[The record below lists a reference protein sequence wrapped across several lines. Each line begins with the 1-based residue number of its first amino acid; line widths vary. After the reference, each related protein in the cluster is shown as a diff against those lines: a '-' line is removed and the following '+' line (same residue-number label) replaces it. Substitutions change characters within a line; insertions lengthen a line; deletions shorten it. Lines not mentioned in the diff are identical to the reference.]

1 MDYETLKVI
10 WWGLVLFL
18 LVGFVVMDGF
28 DLGVGMLLPV
38 VGKTDD
44 ERRCCSTAWGRC
56 GRATRCGSSPVPA
69 PCLPPGPW
77 SMPPPSR
84 RFTCPSCSC
93 CSASFCARWAL
104 TIAASCRTGL
114 APLVGPRLVV
124 GGLLPTLVFGA
135 TLGLVL
141 QGLPFRFDAA
151 LRIHYGAFAFHW
163 PLLLTAMGTALA
175 LLLLHGAS
183 FLQCKTQGGHSGAR
197 ARLAL
202 WLGPWRAPS
211 LPLAASG
218 LGRWRGIA
226 SRPSAIST
234 APLTPLMKEVVAV
247 PAGWPGNFVAHP
259 VLWAVPVLGLL
270 PPGVRA
276 GKPPRQVRAGARCQ
290 RRCLRRHDAD
300 RGHRALPFVLPSSLD
315 PASSLTLWD
324 STSSERALLIMLGIV
339 RGTDAGQHR
348 LYPLGLPG
356 GARQGQRRAGAPAR
370 PQPLLPLQHRIN
382 AICGISPGCWGWGS
396 PCSAGWSTC
405 SGWRRA
411 GLPMRISKEPKSLAS
426 CP

>member
-44 ERRCCSTAWGRC
+44 ERRVLLNSVGPVWEGNQVWLIAGAGTLFAAW
-56 GRATRCGSSPVPA
+56 
-69 PCLPPGPW
+69 
-77 SMPPPSR
+77 
-84 RFTCPSCSC
+84 
-93 CSASFCARWAL
+93 
-104 TIAASCRTGL
+104 
-114 APLVGPRLVV
+114 PLVYAAAFSALYVPFMFLLFGLFLRPVGFDYRSKLPDPVWRRWWDRALVV

-183 FLQCKTQGGHSGAR
+183 FLQCKTQGAIAAR
-197 ARLAL
+197 SARLAL
-202 WLGPWRAPS
+202 WLGP
-211 LPLAASG
+211 LASALFA
-218 LGRWRGIA
+218 LGGVWLGEMAGYRIT
-226 SRPSAIST
+226 AIGDLNG
-234 APLTPLMKEVVAV
+234 ALTPLMKEVVAV
-247 PAGWPGNFVAHP
+247 PAGWLGNFVAHP

-270 PPGVRA
+270 LPLVCALASRL
-276 GKPPRQVRAGARCQ
+276 GKSGLALVASGGACAAMM
-290 RRCLRRHDAD
+290 LTVAI
-300 RGHRALPFVLPSSLD
+300 ALFPFVLPSSLG

-324 STSSERALLIMLGIV
+324 STSSERTLLIMLGIV
-339 RGTDAGQHR
+339 GVLMPVNIGYTLWVYRVVRGRVSAEQVRQHGHS
-348 LYPLGLPG
+348 LY
-356 GARQGQRRAGAPAR
+356 
-370 PQPLLPLQHRIN
+370 
-382 AICGISPGCWGWGS
+382 
-396 PCSAGWSTC
+396 
-405 SGWRRA
+405 
-411 GLPMRISKEPKSLAS
+411 
-426 CP
+426 

>member
-44 ERRCCSTAWGRC
+44 ERRVLLNSVGPVWEGNQVWLIAGAGTLFAAW
-56 GRATRCGSSPVPA
+56 
-69 PCLPPGPW
+69 
-77 SMPPPSR
+77 
-84 RFTCPSCSC
+84 
-93 CSASFCARWAL
+93 
-104 TIAASCRTGL
+104 
-114 APLVGPRLVV
+114 PLVYAAAFSALYVPFMFLLFGLFLRPVGFDYRSKLPDPVWRRWWDRALVV

-183 FLQCKTQGGHSGAR
+183 FLQCKTQGAIAAR
-197 ARLAL
+197 SARLAL
-202 WLGPWRAPS
+202 WLGP
-211 LPLAASG
+211 LASALFT
-218 LGRWRGIA
+218 LGGVWLGEMAGYRIT
-226 SRPSAIST
+226 AIGDLNG
-234 APLTPLMKEVVAV
+234 ALTPLMKEVVAV
-247 PAGWPGNFVAHP
+247 PAGWLGNFVAHP

-270 PPGVRA
+270 LPLVCALASRL
-276 GKPPRQVRAGARCQ
+276 GKSGLALVASGGACAAMM
-290 RRCLRRHDAD
+290 LTVAI
-300 RGHRALPFVLPSSLD
+300 ALFPFVLPSSLD

-324 STSSERALLIMLGIV
+324 STSSERTLLIMLGIV
-339 RGTDAGQHR
+339 GVLMPVNIGYTLWVYRVVRGRVSAEQVRQHGHS
-348 LYPLGLPG
+348 LY
-356 GARQGQRRAGAPAR
+356 
-370 PQPLLPLQHRIN
+370 
-382 AICGISPGCWGWGS
+382 
-396 PCSAGWSTC
+396 
-405 SGWRRA
+405 
-411 GLPMRISKEPKSLAS
+411 
-426 CP
+426 

>member
-44 ERRCCSTAWGRC
+44 ERRVLLNSVGPVWEGNQVWLIAGAGTLFAAW
-56 GRATRCGSSPVPA
+56 
-69 PCLPPGPW
+69 
-77 SMPPPSR
+77 
-84 RFTCPSCSC
+84 
-93 CSASFCARWAL
+93 
-104 TIAASCRTGL
+104 
-114 APLVGPRLVV
+114 PLVYAAAFSALYVPFMFLLFGLFLRPVGFDYRSKLPDPVWRRWWDRALVV

-183 FLQCKTQGGHSGAR
+183 FLQCKTQGAIAAR
-197 ARLAL
+197 SARLAL
-202 WLGPWRAPS
+202 WLGP
-211 LPLAASG
+211 LASALFA
-218 LGRWRGIA
+218 LGGVWLGEMAGYRIM
-226 SRPSAIST
+226 AIGDLNG
-234 APLTPLMKEVVAV
+234 ALTPLMKEVVAV
-247 PAGWPGNFVAHP
+247 PAGWLGNFVAHP

-270 PPGVRA
+270 LPLVCALASRL
-276 GKPPRQVRAGARCQ
+276 GKSGLALVASGGACAAMM
-290 RRCLRRHDAD
+290 LTVAI
-300 RGHRALPFVLPSSLD
+300 ALFPFVLPSSLD

-324 STSSERALLIMLGIV
+324 STSSERTLLIMLGIV
-339 RGTDAGQHR
+339 GVLMPVNIGYTLWVYRVVRGRVSAEQVRQHGHS
-348 LYPLGLPG
+348 LY
-356 GARQGQRRAGAPAR
+356 
-370 PQPLLPLQHRIN
+370 
-382 AICGISPGCWGWGS
+382 
-396 PCSAGWSTC
+396 
-405 SGWRRA
+405 
-411 GLPMRISKEPKSLAS
+411 
-426 CP
+426 

>member
-44 ERRCCSTAWGRC
+44 ERRVLLNSVGPVWEGNQVWLIAGAGALFAAW
-56 GRATRCGSSPVPA
+56 
-69 PCLPPGPW
+69 
-77 SMPPPSR
+77 
-84 RFTCPSCSC
+84 
-93 CSASFCARWAL
+93 
-104 TIAASCRTGL
+104 
-114 APLVGPRLVV
+114 PLVYAAAFSALYVPFMFLLFGLFLRPVGFDYRSKLPDPVWRRWWDRALVV

-183 FLQCKTQGGHSGAR
+183 FLQCKTQGAIAAR
-197 ARLAL
+197 SARLAL
-202 WLGPWRAPS
+202 WLGP
-211 LPLAASG
+211 LASALFA
-218 LGRWRGIA
+218 LGGVWLGEMAGYRIT
-226 SRPSAIST
+226 AIGDLNG
-234 APLTPLMKEVVAV
+234 ALTPLMKEVVAV
-247 PAGWPGNFVAHP
+247 PAGWLGNFVAHP

-270 PPGVRA
+270 LPLVCALASRL
-276 GKPPRQVRAGARCQ
+276 GKSGLALVASGGACAAMM
-290 RRCLRRHDAD
+290 LTVAI
-300 RGHRALPFVLPSSLD
+300 ALFPFVLPSTLD

-324 STSSERALLIMLGIV
+324 STSSERTLLIMLGIV
-339 RGTDAGQHR
+339 GVLMPVNIGYTLWVYRVVRGRVSAEQVRQHGHS
-348 LYPLGLPG
+348 LY
-356 GARQGQRRAGAPAR
+356 
-370 PQPLLPLQHRIN
+370 
-382 AICGISPGCWGWGS
+382 
-396 PCSAGWSTC
+396 
-405 SGWRRA
+405 
-411 GLPMRISKEPKSLAS
+411 
-426 CP
+426 

>member
-44 ERRCCSTAWGRC
+44 ERRVLLNSVGPVWEGNQVWLIAGAGTLFAAW
-56 GRATRCGSSPVPA
+56 
-69 PCLPPGPW
+69 
-77 SMPPPSR
+77 
-84 RFTCPSCSC
+84 
-93 CSASFCARWAL
+93 
-104 TIAASCRTGL
+104 
-114 APLVGPRLVV
+114 PLVYAAAFSALYVPFMFLLFGLFLRPVGFDYRSKLPDPVWRRWWDRALVV

-183 FLQCKTQGGHSGAR
+183 FLQCKAQGAIAAR
-197 ARLAL
+197 SARLAL
-202 WLGPWRAPS
+202 WLGP
-211 LPLAASG
+211 LASALFA
-218 LGRWRGIA
+218 LGGVWLGEMAGYRIT
-226 SRPSAIST
+226 AIGDLNG
-234 APLTPLMKEVVAV
+234 ALTPLMKEVVAV
-247 PAGWPGNFVAHP
+247 PAGWFGNFVAHP

-270 PPGVRA
+270 LPLVCALASRL
-276 GKPPRQVRAGARCQ
+276 GKSGLALVASGGACAAMM
-290 RRCLRRHDAD
+290 LTVAI
-300 RGHRALPFVLPSSLD
+300 ALFPFVLPSSLD

-324 STSSERALLIMLGIV
+324 STSSERTLLIMLGIV
-339 RGTDAGQHR
+339 GVLMPVNIGYTLWVYRVVRGRVSAEQVRQHGHS
-348 LYPLGLPG
+348 LY
-356 GARQGQRRAGAPAR
+356 
-370 PQPLLPLQHRIN
+370 
-382 AICGISPGCWGWGS
+382 
-396 PCSAGWSTC
+396 
-405 SGWRRA
+405 
-411 GLPMRISKEPKSLAS
+411 
-426 CP
+426 

>member
-44 ERRCCSTAWGRC
+44 ERRVLLNSVGPVWEGNQVWLIAGAGTLFAAW
-56 GRATRCGSSPVPA
+56 
-69 PCLPPGPW
+69 
-77 SMPPPSR
+77 
-84 RFTCPSCSC
+84 
-93 CSASFCARWAL
+93 
-104 TIAASCRTGL
+104 
-114 APLVGPRLVV
+114 PLVYAAAFSALYVPFMFLLFGLFLRPVGFDYRSKLPDPVWRRWWDRALVM

-183 FLQCKTQGGHSGAR
+183 FLQCKTQGAIAAR
-197 ARLAL
+197 SARLAL
-202 WLGPWRAPS
+202 WLGP
-211 LPLAASG
+211 LASALFA
-218 LGRWRGIA
+218 LGGVWLGEMAGYRIT
-226 SRPSAIST
+226 AIGDLNG
-234 APLTPLMKEVVAV
+234 ALTPLMKEVVAV
-247 PAGWPGNFVAHP
+247 PAGWLGNFVAHP

-270 PPGVRA
+270 LPLVCALASRL
-276 GKPPRQVRAGARCQ
+276 GKSGLALVASGGACAAMM
-290 RRCLRRHDAD
+290 LTVAI
-300 RGHRALPFVLPSSLD
+300 AIFPFVLPSSLD

-324 STSSERALLIMLGIV
+324 STSSERTLLIMLGIV
-339 RGTDAGQHR
+339 GVLMPVNIGYTLWVYRVVRGRVSAEQVRQHGHS
-348 LYPLGLPG
+348 LY
-356 GARQGQRRAGAPAR
+356 
-370 PQPLLPLQHRIN
+370 
-382 AICGISPGCWGWGS
+382 
-396 PCSAGWSTC
+396 
-405 SGWRRA
+405 
-411 GLPMRISKEPKSLAS
+411 
-426 CP
+426 

>member
-44 ERRCCSTAWGRC
+44 ERRVLLNSVGPVWEGNQVWLIAGAGTLFAAW
-56 GRATRCGSSPVPA
+56 
-69 PCLPPGPW
+69 
-77 SMPPPSR
+77 
-84 RFTCPSCSC
+84 
-93 CSASFCARWAL
+93 
-104 TIAASCRTGL
+104 
-114 APLVGPRLVV
+114 PLVYAAAFSALYVPFMFLLFGLFLRPVGFDYRSKLPDPVWRRWWDRALVV

-183 FLQCKTQGGHSGAR
+183 FLQCKTQGAIAAR
-197 ARLAL
+197 SARLAL
-202 WLGPWRAPS
+202 WLGP
-211 LPLAASG
+211 LASALFA
-218 LGRWRGIA
+218 LGGVWLGEMAGYRIT
-226 SRPSAIST
+226 AIGDLNG
-234 APLTPLMKEVVAV
+234 ALTPLMKEVVAV
-247 PAGWPGNFVAHP
+247 PAGWLGNFVAHP

-270 PPGVRA
+270 LPLVCALASRL
-276 GKPPRQVRAGARCQ
+276 GKSGLALVASGGACAAMM
-290 RRCLRRHDAD
+290 LTVAI
-300 RGHRALPFVLPSSLD
+300 AIFPFVLPSSLD

-324 STSSERALLIMLGIV
+324 STSSERTLLIMLGIV
-339 RGTDAGQHR
+339 GVLMPVNIGYTLWVYRVVRGRVSAEQVRQHGHS
-348 LYPLGLPG
+348 LY
-356 GARQGQRRAGAPAR
+356 
-370 PQPLLPLQHRIN
+370 
-382 AICGISPGCWGWGS
+382 
-396 PCSAGWSTC
+396 
-405 SGWRRA
+405 
-411 GLPMRISKEPKSLAS
+411 
-426 CP
+426 

>member
-44 ERRCCSTAWGRC
+44 ERRVLLNSVGPVWEGNQVWLIAGAGTLFAAW
-56 GRATRCGSSPVPA
+56 
-69 PCLPPGPW
+69 
-77 SMPPPSR
+77 
-84 RFTCPSCSC
+84 
-93 CSASFCARWAL
+93 
-104 TIAASCRTGL
+104 
-114 APLVGPRLVV
+114 PLVYAAAFSALYVPFMFLLFGLFLRPVGFDYRSKLPDPVWRRWWDRALVV

-183 FLQCKTQGGHSGAR
+183 FLQCKTQGAIAAR
-197 ARLAL
+197 SARLAL
-202 WLGPWRAPS
+202 WLGP
-211 LPLAASG
+211 LASVLFA
-218 LGRWRGIA
+218 LGGVWLGEMAGYRIT
-226 SRPSAIST
+226 AIGDLNG
-234 APLTPLMKEVVAV
+234 ALTPLMKEVVAV
-247 PAGWPGNFVAHP
+247 PAGWLGNFVAHP

-270 PPGVRA
+270 LPLVCALACRL
-276 GKPPRQVRAGARCQ
+276 GKSGLALVASGGACAAMM
-290 RRCLRRHDAD
+290 LTVAI
-300 RGHRALPFVLPSSLD
+300 ALFPFVLPSSLD

-324 STSSERALLIMLGIV
+324 STSSERTLLIMLGIV
-339 RGTDAGQHR
+339 GVLMPVNIGYTLWVYRVVRGRVSAEQVRQHGHS
-348 LYPLGLPG
+348 LY
-356 GARQGQRRAGAPAR
+356 
-370 PQPLLPLQHRIN
+370 
-382 AICGISPGCWGWGS
+382 
-396 PCSAGWSTC
+396 
-405 SGWRRA
+405 
-411 GLPMRISKEPKSLAS
+411 
-426 CP
+426 